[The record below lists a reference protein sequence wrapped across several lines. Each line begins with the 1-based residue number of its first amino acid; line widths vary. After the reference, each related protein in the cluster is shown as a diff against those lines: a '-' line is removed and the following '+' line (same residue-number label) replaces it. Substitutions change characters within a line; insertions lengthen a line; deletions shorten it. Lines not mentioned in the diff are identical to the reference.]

1 MTYITP
7 PKRIT
12 GMVSEMRIELVRV
25 QIDNLWRQL
34 NRPPTVREIAAAA
47 GGVSNSSV
55 LAALREL
62 DHRGEVTLEQRGNQR
77 RLSWLRGLET
87 ERERTVRELAQLG
100 MLAVS
105 VDVAL
110 QVIAAAPVHVPV
122 MHEMRRKDRSC

>member
-62 DHRGEVTLEQRGNQR
+62 DYRGEVTLEQRGNQR

-110 QVIAAAPVHVPV
+110 SVVADAARAAAT
-122 MHEMRRKDRSC
+122 RSKTAAVLQR

>member
-12 GMVSEMRIELVRV
+12 GLVSEVRIELVRV
-25 QIDNLWRQL
+25 QIDNLWRRL

-47 GGVSNSSV
+47 GGVSTSSV
-55 LAALREL
+55 AAALREL
-62 DHRGEVTLEQRGNQR
+62 AHRGDIYLEERGAKR
-77 RLSWLRGLET
+77 WLAAMRGLET
-87 ERERTVRELAQLG
+87 ERERTVRELAAQG

-110 QVIAAAPVHVPV
+110 SAVEWQ
-122 MHEMRRKDRSC
+122 RG